1 MFVPFDLVG
10 KKFEQLQI
18 NEFIGRG
25 PMGYVYRAFEP
36 ATQQT
41 LALKLFPKT
50 PDETTARDEEF
61 RETFFRES
69 EAARLVRHPTVSAV
83 LAVGETPEFHFLCTE
98 FVAGK
103 SLEDIINEQGPLPL
117 ETALPL
123 FKQILSGL
131 EAAHE
136 KNLVH
141 RNLKPSNI
149 LIKKNGQIKLTDF
162 AQAKIPSMAATM
174 AFSGTGSP
182 FYMAPEQLLGQR
194 GDIRSDIFSVGAL
207 LYLVLTG
214 EKPFDGESTATIAD
228 RVIQREALSPKNIN
242 PHIPEILEK
251 ISARAM
257 AKDPSGRYQ
266 TPGEMLADLEAFEP
280 IGTGPLASA
289 GTETDADTRAEKIT
303 PEPETFLTEKL
314 SAVLPF
320 EEEFSKTVAIPP
332 GEVPFRAAEEE
343 APPIT
348 PISGEPQPVPEEHQP
363 APAAEIPRSRL
374 GFKPLLAGL
383 FLLLILISGA
393 VLLFRWNPD
402 SVRLSTP
409 SGPSPAPNAPP
420 VVSSTPLPTQAPT
433 LPATPVNPPAAK
445 VPAPT
450 SPPATTEQLLQQAA
464 TLWNTDLDKARS
476 LLEQA
481 VAQSPNNFE
490 AHFQLGRLL
499 TQKKRFP
506 AAIQEYH
513 QALNLN
519 NRVPEVY
526 FNLGYIHL
534 IQGNYDLAIQ
544 HLEWCRALNPT
555 YQDEV
560 LTNIG
565 IVYLRKRNQT
575 QARLYLKEAVALNPR
590 NDLARNYLKN
600 MNSDD
605 KDHKKKDR
613 HD

>member
-10 KKFEQLQI
+10 KKFENLQI

-25 PMGYVYRAFEP
+25 PMGYVYRAFDP

-41 LALKLFPKT
+41 VALKLFPRAV
-50 PDETTARDEEF
+50 DETGGREVEF

-69 EAARLVRHPTVSAV
+69 EAARRIRHPNVSAV
-83 LAVGETPEFHFLCTE
+83 LDVGETSDFHFLVTE
-98 FVAGK
+98 FIAGK
-103 SLEDIINEQGPLPL
+103 SLEEIINEQGPLPL

-123 FKQILSGL
+123 FQQILGAL
-131 EAAHE
+131 EAAQD

-149 LIKKNGQIKLTDF
+149 LVKKNGQVKLTDF

-174 AFSGTGSP
+174 AFSGKGSP
-182 FYMAPEQLLGQR
+182 YYMAPEQLLGER

-207 LYLVLTG
+207 LYRVLTG
-214 EKPFDGESTATIAD
+214 ERPFDGESTATIVA
-228 RVIQREALSPKNIN
+228 RVVQKEAVSPKHIN
-242 PHIPEILEK
+242 PHIPEVLET
-251 ISARAM
+251 ISARAL
-257 AKDPSGRYQ
+257 AKDPGQRYQ
-266 TPGEMLADLEAFEP
+266 TPGEMLAALEAFAP
-280 IGTGPLASA
+280 LGTAVIPAAAADEGTAVANRAGNDIPAPESLLTEVLPPVSPAGEASA
-289 GTETDADTRAEKIT
+289 TMARPAIAVPPSDLTDE
-303 PEPETFLTEKL
+303 
-314 SAVLPF
+314 
-320 EEEFSKTVAIPP
+320 AIP
-332 GEVPFRAAEEE
+332 GQAAAQPASVGE
-343 APPIT
+343 APRR
-348 PISGEPQPVPEEHQP
+348 
-363 APAAEIPRSRL
+363 PR
-374 GFKPLLAGL
+374 GIKALLAGVS
-383 FLLLILISGA
+383 LLLLLVSGA
-393 VLLFRWNPD
+393 VLLFRWNPEPLP
-402 SVRLSTP
+402 LSTP
-409 SGPSPAPNAPP
+409 PLPSGAPPASPFFSSTPSPA
-420 VVSSTPLPTQAPT
+420 QAPT

-445 VPAPT
+445 APPPAAAQ
-450 SPPATTEQLLQQAA
+450 PPSQAATTEQLLQRAA
-464 TLWNTDLDKARS
+464 AFWNSNLDQARS

-481 VAQSPNNFE
+481 IAQSPNSFE
-490 AHFQLGRLL
+490 AHFQMGRLL

-544 HLEWCRALNPT
+544 HLEWCRALNPA

-565 IVYLRKRNQT
+565 IVYLRKKNLS
-575 QARLYLKEAVALNPR
+575 QAKLYLKEAVALNPR
-590 NDLARNYLKN
+590 NNLARSYLDGMEGK
-600 MNSDD
+600 DKE
-605 KDHKKKDR
+605 KDHKKRDR